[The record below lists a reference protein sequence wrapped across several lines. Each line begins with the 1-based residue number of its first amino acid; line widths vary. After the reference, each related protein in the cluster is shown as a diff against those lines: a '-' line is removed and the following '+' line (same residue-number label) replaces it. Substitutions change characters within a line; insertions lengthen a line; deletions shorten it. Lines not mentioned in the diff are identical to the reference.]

1 MSDEQGPPID
11 APEAPNE
18 GPHAVRRLLGAG
30 LGLGYLPIAPG
41 TWGSLGA
48 ACMAGLVY
56 GVQNT
61 TGAILTHP
69 HPLFRAQLGAVRL
82 DTQLD
87 QVMACL
93 VACLAVYLIGIWAGN
108 HAQSDFGCK
117 DPGPFVLDEVVGQ
130 GIAILPLLP
139 GPLDAWGLLAAFL
152 LFRVFDVWKPT
163 PARQLESLPG
173 GTGIMA
179 DDLAA
184 GAYAALC
191 VWGLMA
197 VGWLPGSV

>member
-1 MSDEQGPPID
+1 MAEDKDNQPP
-11 APEAPNE
+11 APNE

-30 LGLGYLPIAPG
+30 MGLGYLPVAPG
-41 TWGSLGA
+41 TWGSLAA
-48 ACMAGLVY
+48 ACLAGLVF
-56 GVQNT
+56 GVQNE

-69 HPLFRAQLGAVRL
+69 HPLFKKQLGEVRL
-82 DTQLD
+82 DTQTD
-87 QVMACL
+87 QIMAAL
-93 VACLAVYLIGIWAGN
+93 VACLAVYLIGICAGN
-108 HAQSDFGCK
+108 KAEEDFGRK

-139 GPLDAWGLLAAFL
+139 GPLDAWGLLAAFF
-152 LFRVFDVWKPT
+152 LFRVFDVFKPP
-163 PARQLESLPG
+163 PARQLERLPSG
-173 GTGIMA
+173 LGIMA

-197 VGWLPGSV
+197 VGWLPGSF